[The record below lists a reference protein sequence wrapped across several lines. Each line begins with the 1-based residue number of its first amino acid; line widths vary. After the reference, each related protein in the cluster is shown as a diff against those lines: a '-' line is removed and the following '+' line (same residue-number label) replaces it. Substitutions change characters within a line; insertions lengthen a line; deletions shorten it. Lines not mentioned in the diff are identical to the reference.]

1 MAKLD
6 ILISATNDASG
17 PIGAVTKALHGLD
30 GVAKAAVLG
39 VSAAATG
46 VVTSVVGAIGLGT
59 KKAGDLEQNVA
70 DIASVMGTTFDEAK
84 PLSDLIADLGMD
96 PKLKVDAQGAADAI
110 MQLAQNGLGMAD
122 ILDGAARSSVL
133 LSNATG
139 GDMATSAAV
148 ATDAMSL
155 FGIKAK
161 DMITAVNGI
170 TGVTVASKFGI
181 QDYQLALAA
190 AGGVA
195 SAVGVNF
202 DDFNTTITAISSYF
216 ASGSDAGTSY
226 KTFLQRLVPQSKEA
240 TAAMQQL
247 GIITA
252 DGNNRFFDAGG
263 NMRSMAEIAGILQQ
277 ATAGLSEEQQ
287 NAAYTVMFG
296 SDAMRAAFGI
306 AKTGTDGF
314 NKLAG
319 SLKKVDAAA
328 SAATRMNT
336 FNSVVEI
343 LMGLIDGLLL
353 KIGNAF
359 LPVLRELADWA
370 VAFVDANGDK
380 LVQWFA
386 NLAGWVKAVTPLAL
400 SWGQVFLGAIQEI
413 WDWINGQAT
422 SFESLNMLW
431 SALANVVGTALAS
444 IVRFVQEH
452 LPDWIATLA
461 SWAAAAWQWV
471 VNVTPEVLAKLGQLT
486 LALITWIATNLPTW
500 VANLAAWAAA
510 TWQWIVDVTPT
521 VLTKLGEWGGALYN
535 WLVINLPTWVA
546 NLATWAAAIWQW
558 IVDVTPTVLT
568 KLGEWG
574 GALYNWLV
582 TNMPTWV
589 ANLAT
594 WAAAI
599 WQWIVDVTPT
609 VLTKLGE
616 WGGALYNWLAANLPT
631 WVAKLAAWAGAAW
644 QWIVAVTPAVI
655 AKLGEWGGGL
665 INWLAANLPGWIG
678 KLGEWG
684 GALLQWLVSV
694 APSVLGKFGELL
706 WSLVSALIASLPGWA
721 ANLGTWASALLQWVV
736 SVAPTVLSKLG
747 ELVMGIISAITTN
760 LPAWTAQ
767 WGQWAHNAW
776 EWIVDIT
783 PTIGA
788 KLRDLWDNTI
798 KPWLDEHGNGLGTS
812 LDEWAAKFSGFLATV
827 KAGWDLAWPDITKVL
842 EDSKNKIVAD
852 LGAVGQNLNDLIT
865 LITGD
870 KTGNAAKTWRDVFVG
885 MVTVAS
891 WFATNAIEQL
901 KNFTSGLVIIVE
913 GVKALG
919 TGDADLMREVND
931 KIIALATQMHSK
943 DSEILGWVGSLFSQE
958 FSGLTPRA
966 LGGPV
971 ERGGRYW
978 VGDGGEPEMFVP
990 NEDGTIVP
998 SSSMTTYNTWNVNL
1012 AGGAGAQNDVLSAVG
1027 LLQALYG

>member
-1 MAKLD
+1 M
-6 ILISATNDASG
+6 
-17 PIGAVTKALHGLD
+17 TKALHGLD

-39 VSAAATG
+39 VATVSAG
-46 VVTSVVGAIGLGT
+46 VVTSVVGAIGLGS

-70 DIASVMGTTFDEAK
+70 DIASVMGVTFDEAK
-84 PLSDLIADLGMD
+84 PLSDLIANLGMD

-110 MQLAQNGLGMAD
+110 MQLAQSGISMDD
-122 ILDGAARSSVL
+122 ILSGAARSTVL

-148 ATDAMSL
+148 ASDALAL
-155 FGIKAK
+155 FGMKAE
-161 DMITAVNGI
+161 DLQQAVNGI

-195 SAVGVNF
+195 SAVGVDF

-216 ASGSDAGTSY
+216 ASGSDAGTSF

-252 DGNNRFFDAGG
+252 DGKNQFFDAGG
-263 NMRSMAEIAGILQQ
+263 NMKSMAEIAGILQQ

-287 NAAYTVMFG
+287 NSAYTLMFG

-353 KIGNAF
+353 KIGGAF

-386 NLAGWVKAVTPLAL
+386 NLAGWVRTLTPLAL
-400 SWGQVFLGAIQEI
+400 SWGQVFLSAIQEI

-461 SWAAAAWQWV
+461 MWAAAAWQWIV
-471 VNVTPEVLAKLGQLT
+471 DVTPGVLAKLGELT

-510 TWQWIVDVTPT
+510 AWQWIVDVTPA

-535 WLVINLPTWVA
+535 WLVANLPTWVS

-568 KLGEWG
+568 KLG
-574 GALYNWLV
+574 
-582 TNMPTWV
+582 
-589 ANLAT
+589 
-594 WAAAI
+594 
-599 WQWIVDVTPT
+599 D
-609 VLTKLGE
+609 
-616 WGGALYNWLAANLPT
+616 WGGALYNWLANNLPS
-631 WVAKLAAWAGAAW
+631 WIDQLAAWAGAAW
-644 QWIVAVTPAVI
+644 QWIVDAAPTVL

-665 INWLAANLPGWIG
+665 ISWLTANLPGWIG

-684 GALLQWLVSV
+684 GALLQWVVSV
-694 APSVLGKFGELL
+694 APTVLTKLGELL

-736 SVAPTVLSKLG
+736 SVAPTVLTKLG
-747 ELVMGIISAITTN
+747 ELVMGIIGAIGAN
-760 LPAWTAQ
+760 LPGWTAQ

-776 EWIVDIT
+776 EWIVAIT
-783 PTIGA
+783 PTVGA
-788 KLRDLWDNTI
+788 KLRELWDNTI
-798 KPWLDEHGNGLGTS
+798 KPWLDTHGNDLGTS
-812 LDEWAAKFSGFLATV
+812 LEEWAGKFGGFLSTV

-842 EDSKNKIVAD
+842 DDAKADIVEDF
-852 LGAVGQNLNDLIT
+852 GAIGQNLNDLIA

-885 MVTVAS
+885 MATVAS
-891 WFATNAIEQL
+891 WTVTNAVDQL
-901 KNFTSGLVIIVE
+901 ANLTGGLVAIVE
-913 GVKALG
+913 AAKALS
-919 TGDADLMREVND
+919 TGDADLMRDANRRILE
-931 KIIALATQMHSK
+931 IATNMHSK
-943 DSEILGWVGSLFSQE
+943 DSEILGWVGSLFSGE

-978 VGDGGEPEMFVP
+978 VGEREPEMFVP
-990 NEDGTIVP
+990 EEDGTIVP

-1012 AGGAGAQNDVLSAVG
+1012 AGGSGARNDVLSAVG